1 MLREG
6 QDALKR
12 EHMDCACLAP
22 IGGDTYHKEDECER
36 IGYGLVKGVMR
47 GVEYVRVM

>member
-1 MLREG
+1 MKGGDSIYRPMAEEMDGQDDEMMREG

-22 IGGDTYHKEDECER
+22 MGR
-36 IGYGLVKGVMR
+36 
-47 GVEYVRVM
+47 

>member
-1 MLREG
+1 MKRDGSIYRPRVGGMDGQDAEMMREG

-22 IGGDTYHKEDECER
+22 MGR
-36 IGYGLVKGVMR
+36 
-47 GVEYVRVM
+47 

>member
-1 MLREG
+1 MKGEGSIYRPRGRGMDGQDAKMMREG

-22 IGGDTYHKEDECER
+22 IKE
-36 IGYGLVKGVMR
+36 
-47 GVEYVRVM
+47 